1 MKSLM
6 LVAVFALLSAPTHAQ
21 ADQGS
26 WPTLNAGEVKT
37 VEDGSQVPTLAR
49 EAAGF
54 SADAVNSH
62 KVSFTFFTAPHGR
75 ELLIINPCCGAD
87 GSGTSLFEYSEAVVK
102 PVALS
107 VGDPREGFIAQAHAE
122 MIHVE
127 PGAKTLRARIT
138 FGDCE
143 DGVWSY
149 YYRFDEADRPVL
161 LSVIDT
167 SCGHLGVREL
177 YRAKNSDL
185 GHWWQN

>member
-1 MKSLM
+1 MKGLM
-6 LVAVFALLSAPTHAQ
+6 LVAVFAAMGVTTNVL
-21 ADQGS
+21 ADDEV
-26 WPTLNAGEVKT
+26 WPKLNAGEVKT
-37 VEDGSQVPTLAR
+37 VDDVSQVPPLAR
-49 EAAGF
+49 EAAGL
-54 SADAVNSH
+54 SADAVISH
-62 KVSFTFFTAPHGR
+62 KISFTFFKAPHGR
-75 ELLIINPCCGAD
+75 ELLIIDPCCGAS
-87 GSGTSLFEYSEAVVK
+87 GNGTSLFEYSEAVVK

-107 VGDPREGFIAQAHAE
+107 VGDPREGFIAQAYAE
-122 MIHVE
+122 IIHVE
-127 PGAKTLRARIT
+127 PGAKTLRARIA

-185 GHWWQN
+185 GHWWQK